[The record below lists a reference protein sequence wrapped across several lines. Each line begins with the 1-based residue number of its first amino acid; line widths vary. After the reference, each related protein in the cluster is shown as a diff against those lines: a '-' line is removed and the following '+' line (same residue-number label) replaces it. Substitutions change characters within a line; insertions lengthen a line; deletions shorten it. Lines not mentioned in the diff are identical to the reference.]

1 MLSSEIIFARRV
13 NEIALCTAPTS
24 STNVSISF
32 EKNVFAKVFLEWDIS
47 NQNYLFG
54 SGQKGSKC
62 NAASRDKKHIK
73 VLSEKAYFIMAGGT
87 AVGILWHANL
97 IVPF

>member
-1 MLSSEIIFARRV
+1 MRLLS
-13 NEIALCTAPTS
+13 ALHLHHRQM
-24 STNVSISF
+24 F
-32 EKNVFAKVFLEWDIS
+32 RYLLRKMYFAKVFLEWDIS

-54 SGQKGSKC
+54 SGQKRSKC
-62 NAASRDKKHIK
+62 NTASRDKKHIK

-97 IVPF
+97 IVSF

>member
-1 MLSSEIIFARRV
+1 MRLLS
-13 NEIALCTAPTS
+13 ALHLHHPPM
-24 STNVSISF
+24 F
-32 EKNVFAKVFLEWDIS
+32 RYLLRKMYFAKVFLEWDIS

-87 AVGILWHANL
+87 AAVGILWHANL

>member
-1 MLSSEIIFARRV
+1 MRLLSALHLHHPPMFRYLLRKMYFA
-13 NEIALCTAPTS
+13 T
-24 STNVSISF
+24 
-32 EKNVFAKVFLEWDIS
+32 VFLEWDIS